1 MLKKSSG
8 INWPRNQPLFP
19 YSRRYV
25 AIDVETVN
33 SYKDIIEI
41 GCVEIINNQIGRTMV
56 QRLKPLTNKVNPF
69 CVGVHGITLRDVIRE
84 PRFSDFKS
92 TLVNFV
98 GASPILAHNRPAEYK
113 SLLFEFDQI
122 GEKMP
127 FDIGSFYCTMKMAH
141 SLGLSGKLRGMSEKV
156 GINVAHLAK
165 EHDALSDTKLA
176 AMLFLKLLEIKKRG
190 SI

>member
-56 QRLKPLTNKVNPF
+56 QRLRPLTNKVNPF

-127 FDIGSFYCTMKMAH
+127 FDIGSFYCTMKMAQ
-141 SLGLSGKLRGMSEKV
+141 SLGLSGKLREMSEKV
-156 GINVAHLAK
+156 GVNVDHLAK

-176 AMLFLKLLEIKKRG
+176 AMLFLKLLEMKKRG